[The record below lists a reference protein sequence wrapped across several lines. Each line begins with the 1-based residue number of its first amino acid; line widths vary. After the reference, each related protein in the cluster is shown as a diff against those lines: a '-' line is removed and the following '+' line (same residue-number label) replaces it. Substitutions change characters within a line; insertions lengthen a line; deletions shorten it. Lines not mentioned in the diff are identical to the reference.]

1 MVNIEM
7 LEAEMKRQ
15 NKSDADVAK
24 AIKKDLSTWYRR
36 KQAPQTIQIGEIEKI
51 KTFLNLSKTES
62 VAIFLS

>member
-7 LEAEMKRQ
+7 LEIEMEKQ
-15 NKSDADVAK
+15 NISDVDMAK

-36 KQAPQTIQIGEIEKI
+36 KRAPQTMQIGEIEKI
-51 KTFLNLSKTES
+51 KSFLNLSKTKS